1 MAKNLEINIDVKLNK
16 DKVNSL
22 QDLIKSI
29 EKGVT
34 LKLDTSKAETS
45 LSSFLN
51 KLKEIQN
58 IANNIN
64 INVNN
69 TNFNN
74 KNIEQLN
81 KEKEILEQVA
91 TAKKKANEVV
101 LNNSSI
107 KQTDV
112 QSYDKLQ
119 QKLNEIINSKKQL
132 NSVTMNTDNL
142 QNLTSA
148 VIKYK
153 NELGQAIAEQW
164 KLITDKKTNI
174 SSFVNTSTKVSDNT
188 SQKTIEDT
196 NKMYQKMEQDR
207 RSEAEKTAQELN
219 RIEREKQRFVEEI
232 ENKRLQSL
240 QRKKQEEINL
250 EQTQAQ
256 ASNRVLEQNYKE
268 QQQLIEQME
277 NQRLKSI
284 ERKKKEEASLQQTQA
299 KANNKALE
307 QNYREQQQ
315 FIEQIENKRLQS
327 IKKSKQEEASLLQN
341 QAQSSNKAL
350 EQKYK
355 EEQNFIEQVEN
366 KRLQSIEKAKQEEI
380 KLQQTQAK
388 FSNKALDQNYREQQ
402 KAIEDTNKMYQKLEQ
417 NRRSEAEKTA
427 SELNRVERERQ
438 QLIEQIENKRLQST
452 QRVKQEELSLQQI
465 QAKFSNKALEQDY
478 KEREKTIEQIENKRI
493 QAIQKAREEEI
504 KLQRTQAQ
512 ASNKALEQGY
522 KEKQTTL
529 YNEINNLLK
538 EQYRI
543 ETQLIT
549 ADGERKQTLQQNLQT
564 IKQSLAIKSNNKEEL
579 LTQQQLNNLLNTE
592 IQLKRNLETVQATK
606 NDKVNQELIN
616 IRELIQLSQKQLN
629 NQLNEVQNKNGN
641 LVNTSFLGQLKES
654 LKGNEITNRIDQ
666 IRAKINALNGTNT
679 KEVRTQV
686 ANLKAEIVELD
697 QKARMNG
704 LQVGQRQFSSFGQ
717 AISSTLSKFGIFLT
731 TATACRKMI
740 QEIKEGIEY
749 VKYLDES
756 FTDMAMTMEISRSQ
770 FNDMSEDIDK
780 LASKL
785 GVTSQYVHDIARV
798 YSNAST
804 TIEEVMK
811 KVKGASELANI
822 SGMDGL
828 ETTKAIQ
835 SITNQFKLMQ
845 KEGADAGKVTSHI
858 GDVLTKI
865 SQNIAYDFASGIKEM
880 NNAIS
885 TSGSVAEMSG
895 DGLERYTATI
905 GALIEQTGRTGEEL
919 ANAYKMI
926 SARVE

>member
-1 MAKNLEINIDVKLNK
+1 MAKGLEINIDVKFNK
-16 DKVNSL
+16 NKVTTL
-22 QDLIKSI
+22 QNLINNI
-29 EKGVT
+29 EKKGIT
-34 LKLDTSKAETS
+34 LNVDTSKAETS
-45 LSSFLN
+45 INSLMN
-51 KLKEIQN
+51 KIKELQKV
-58 IANNIN
+58 ANNIN
-64 INVNN
+64 VNWN
-69 TNFNN
+69 NLNNNNN

-81 KEKEILEQVA
+81 KEKEILNQVI
-91 TAKKKANEVV
+91 TAKKNANEVSK
-101 LNNSSI
+101 SSGI
-107 KQTDV
+107 KETDL

-119 QKLNEIINSKKQL
+119 QKLNEIINSEKRL
-132 NSVTMNTDNL
+132 SSVTMKTDNL

-174 SSFVNTSTKVSDNT
+174 SSFVNTSSIVSDNV
-188 SQKTIEDT
+188 S
-196 NKMYQKMEQDR
+196 
-207 RSEAEKTAQELN
+207 S
-219 RIEREKQRFVEEI
+219 
-232 ENKRLQSL
+232 
-240 QRKKQEEINL
+240 
-250 EQTQAQ
+250 
-256 ASNRVLEQNYKE
+256 
-268 QQQLIEQME
+268 
-277 NQRLKSI
+277 KS
-284 ERKKKEEASLQQTQA
+284 
-299 KANNKALE
+299 
-307 QNYREQQQ
+307 
-315 FIEQIENKRLQS
+315 
-327 IKKSKQEEASLLQN
+327 
-341 QAQSSNKAL
+341 
-350 EQKYK
+350 
-355 EEQNFIEQVEN
+355 
-366 KRLQSIEKAKQEEI
+366 
-380 KLQQTQAK
+380 
-388 FSNKALDQNYREQQ
+388 
-402 KAIEDTNKMYQKLEQ
+402 IEDTNKMYQKLEQ

-427 SELNRVERERQ
+427 NELNRIERERQ
-438 QLIEQIENKRLQST
+438 QLIEQIENKRIQST

-465 QAKFSNKALEQDY
+465 QAKF
-478 KEREKTIEQIENKRI
+478 
-493 QAIQKAREEEI
+493 
-504 KLQRTQAQ
+504 
-512 ASNKALEQGY
+512 SNKALEQGY

-549 ADGERKQTLQQNLQT
+549 ADGERKQTLQQNLQI
-564 IKQSLAIKSNNKEEL
+564 IKQSLTTKSNNKEEL

-606 NDKVNQELIN
+606 NDKVNQELTN
-616 IRELIQLSQKQLN
+616 TKELIQLSQKQLN
-629 NQLNEVQNKNGN
+629 NQLNGVQNRNGN
-641 LVNTSFLGQLKES
+641 LVNTSFLGQLKEA
-654 LKGNEITNRIDQ
+654 LKGNEITNQIDQ

-697 QKARMNG
+697 QKAKMNG
-704 LQVGQRQFSSFGQ
+704 LQVGQKQFSSFGQ

-740 QEIKEGIEY
+740 LEIKEGIEY
-749 VKYLDES
+749 IKYLDSS
-756 FTDMAMTMEISRSQ
+756 FTDMAMTMDISRSQ
-770 FNDMSEDIDK
+770 FNDMSKDIDE

-822 SGMDGL
+822 SGMNGL

-835 SITNQFKLMQ
+835 SITNQFNLMK

-858 GDVLTKI
+858 ADVLTKI
-865 SQNIAYDFASGIKEM
+865 SQNMSYDFASGIQEM

-895 DGLERYTATI
+895 DGLERYTAII
-905 GALIEQTGRTGEEL
+905 GSLIEQTGKTGNEL

-926 SARVE
+926 SARVK

>member
-1 MAKNLEINIDVKLNK
+1 MAKGLEINIDVKFNK
-16 DKVNSL
+16 NKVTTL
-22 QDLIKSI
+22 QNLINNI
-29 EKGVT
+29 EKKGIT
-34 LKLDTSKAETS
+34 LNVDTSKAEISINS
-45 LSSFLN
+45 LMN
-51 KLKEIQN
+51 KIKELQKV
-58 IANNIN
+58 ANNIN
-64 INVNN
+64 VNWN
-69 TNFNN
+69 NLNNNNN

-81 KEKEILEQVA
+81 KEKEILNQVI
-91 TAKKKANEVV
+91 TAKKNANEVSK
-101 LNNSSI
+101 SSGI
-107 KQTDV
+107 KETDL

-119 QKLNEIINSKKQL
+119 QKLNEIINSEKRL
-132 NSVTMNTDNL
+132 SSVTMKTDNL

-174 SSFVNTSTKVSDNT
+174 SSFVNTSSIVSDNV
-188 SQKTIEDT
+188 S
-196 NKMYQKMEQDR
+196 
-207 RSEAEKTAQELN
+207 S
-219 RIEREKQRFVEEI
+219 
-232 ENKRLQSL
+232 
-240 QRKKQEEINL
+240 
-250 EQTQAQ
+250 
-256 ASNRVLEQNYKE
+256 
-268 QQQLIEQME
+268 
-277 NQRLKSI
+277 KS
-284 ERKKKEEASLQQTQA
+284 
-299 KANNKALE
+299 
-307 QNYREQQQ
+307 
-315 FIEQIENKRLQS
+315 
-327 IKKSKQEEASLLQN
+327 
-341 QAQSSNKAL
+341 
-350 EQKYK
+350 
-355 EEQNFIEQVEN
+355 
-366 KRLQSIEKAKQEEI
+366 
-380 KLQQTQAK
+380 
-388 FSNKALDQNYREQQ
+388 
-402 KAIEDTNKMYQKLEQ
+402 IEDTNKMYQKLEQ

-427 SELNRVERERQ
+427 NELNRIERERQ

-465 QAKFSNKALEQDY
+465 QAKF
-478 KEREKTIEQIENKRI
+478 
-493 QAIQKAREEEI
+493 
-504 KLQRTQAQ
+504 
-512 ASNKALEQGY
+512 SNKALEQGY

-549 ADGERKQTLQQNLQT
+549 ADGERKQTLQQNLQI
-564 IKQSLAIKSNNKEEL
+564 IKQSLTTKSNNKEEL

-606 NDKVNQELIN
+606 NDKVNQELTN
-616 IRELIQLSQKQLN
+616 TRELIQLSQKQLN
-629 NQLNEVQNKNGN
+629 NQLNGVQNRNGN
-641 LVNTSFLGQLKES
+641 LVNTSFLGQLKEA
-654 LKGNEITNRIDQ
+654 LKGNEITNQIDQ

-697 QKARMNG
+697 QKAKMNG
-704 LQVGQRQFSSFGQ
+704 LQVGQKQFSSFGQ

-731 TATACRKMI
+731 TATVCRKMI
-740 QEIKEGIEY
+740 LEIKEGIEY
-749 VKYLDES
+749 IKYLDSS
-756 FTDMAMTMEISRSQ
+756 FTDMAMTMDISRSQ
-770 FNDMSEDIDK
+770 FNDMSKDIDE

-822 SGMDGL
+822 SGMNGL

-835 SITNQFKLMQ
+835 SITNQFNLMK

-858 GDVLTKI
+858 ADVLTKI
-865 SQNIAYDFASGIKEM
+865 SQNMSYDFASGIQEM

-895 DGLERYTATI
+895 DGLERYTAII
-905 GALIEQTGRTGEEL
+905 GSLIEQTGKTGNEL

-926 SARVE
+926 SARVK